1 MKILTLADQE
11 VDVLY
16 GPALRDYAEGVECV
30 LACGDLPL
38 DYLDYIISTLNKPL
52 FYVHGNH
59 TQTRIDKLTGQTSD
73 AVQGAVN
80 VHGRVVNYRGLLIAG
95 LEGCQRYRK
104 GDHQY
109 TPAEMG
115 WHAIALGARLL
126 ARLPSHGRALDILIT
141 HAPPL
146 GIHDEPNLTHRGF
159 PAFLPLMRLFKPR
172 YLVHGHT
179 HIYRNDQPRRTWY
192 HQTEVVNTFGYQILE
207 IDVPPGRGTR

>member
-16 GPALRDYAEGVECV
+16 GPALRDYAEDVECV

-38 DYLDYIISTLNKPL
+38 DYLEFIITILNKPL
-52 FYVHGNH
+52 YYVHGNH
-59 TQTRIDKLTGQTSD
+59 TQTRPDLYTGVSSEE
-73 AVQGAVN
+73 VQGATN
-80 VHGRVVNYRGLLIAG
+80 IHGKVVNYRGLLIAG
-95 LEGCQRYRK
+95 LEGCQRYRQ
-104 GDHQY
+104 GDHQF

-115 WHAIALGARLL
+115 GQAIALGLKLL
-126 ARLPSHGRALDILIT
+126 VRRPVYGRALDILIT

-146 GIHDEPNLTHRGF
+146 GIHDEPDLTHRGF
-159 PAFLPLMRLFKPR
+159 PAFLPLMRIFKPR

-207 IDVPPGRGTR
+207 IDVPPGRGRS